1 MKPKQNRSIGLILR
15 RIFAIFI
22 LFSTASG
29 IVAQIETGT
38 FTNETFGSAFVS
50 LLIAYYLARSPRNNT
65 QSSEM
70 DVKSNSDELGD
81 EVPVEELLEEFEE
94 SLEEMDSEEIQTNY
108 KSEKVNKSNPVS
120 DKQSILS
127 RIFQGKTDRY

>member
-1 MKPKQNRSIGLILR
+1 MKPKQNRSIGLIIR

-65 QSSEM
+65 QGSNVG
-70 DVKSNSDELGD
+70 DKSNSDEVED
-81 EVPVEELLEEFEE
+81 EIPMDELLEEFEE
-94 SLEEMDSEEIQTNY
+94 SLEGIESEEIQTNY